1 MVYKVLNLFQ
11 QIFSPITV
19 QVNVTARSCLGALH
33 KQDPLYP
40 YERDLLYFFHAASC
54 EVGHSLIV
62 LQRTMGSQEEPGLEM
77 VQVNN

>member
-19 QVNVTARSCLGALH
+19 QVSVTARSCLGTLH
-33 KQDPLYP
+33 KQDPL
-40 YERDLLYFFHAASC
+40 YERDLLYFFRAASC

-62 LQRTMGSQEEPGLEM
+62 LQRTMGSQEEPGLEIA
-77 VQVNN
+77 QVNN